1 MDIQKFIKDNNLES
15 FPIGIAGCKISEDNF
30 DSCNYDVVVF
40 DDNPALKTIV
50 RNDDETVIIH
60 HASLSETESKKL
72 LQYQNLQII
81 QDESWNL
88 QMLLSKI
95 NQKKSDLFFDFARN
109 SLIESI
115 FCCQKTQDSIQNSNA
130 FGACWQKCA
139 SFHLLDAILS
149 LNQIRLSPSHM
160 LGHIRKF
167 KKNPI
172 NEYVSVAMNALGI
185 ERATPTL
192 LGRMMKSTV
201 GFSNFINNHDKFDEI
216 IQKKY
221 QFFVENSMLSDC
233 YFYLGYVN
241 KDNFMQIGNTV
252 DKKPDL
258 IHILKIA
265 FDTESDSNLLL
276 EQTDLISKSSF
287 AILDILSKN

>member
-1 MDIQKFIKDNNLES
+1 MDIQKFIKDNNLEG
-15 FPIGIAGCKISEDNF
+15 FPIGIAGCKISDDHF

-40 DDNPALKTIV
+40 DDSSDLNTIV
-50 RNDDETVIIH
+50 QNGDEFVIIH
-60 HASLSETESKKL
+60 HASLSETQSKKL

-95 NQKKSDLFFDFARN
+95 NQKKSDLFVDFARN
-109 SLIESI
+109 SLIESL
-115 FCCQKTQDSIQNSNA
+115 FCCQKTRDAIQNSNV

-139 SFHLLDAILS
+139 SLCLIEAILS

-160 LGHIRKF
+160 LNHIRKF
-167 KKNPI
+167 EKNPV
-172 NEYVSVAMNALGI
+172 NEHISVAMDVLGL

-192 LGRMMKSTV
+192 LERMVKSTI
-201 GFSNFINNHDKFDEI
+201 GFSNFVNKHDKFDEI
-216 IQKKY
+216 IYKKY
-221 QFFVENSMLSDC
+221 NFFVENSMLSDC
-233 YFYLGYVN
+233 YFYLCYVN
-241 KDNFMQIGNTV
+241 KENFTQIKSTL
-252 DKKPDL
+252 DKNPDL

-276 EQTDLISKSSF
+276 EQANLVSKSGF

>member
-1 MDIQKFIKDNNLES
+1 MDIQKIIKDNNLGN
-15 FPIGIAGCKISEDNF
+15 FPIGIAGCKTSDDCF
-30 DSCNYDVVVF
+30 DSCNYDVIVF
-40 DDNPALKTIV
+40 DDSPDLKTIV
-50 RNDDETVIIH
+50 RDGDESVIIH
-60 HASLSETESKKL
+60 HASLSETQSKKL

-95 NQKKSDLFFDFARN
+95 NQKKSDLFVDFARN
-109 SLIESI
+109 SLIESL
-115 FCCQKTQDSIQNSNA
+115 FCCQKTRDAIQNSNV

-139 SFHLLDAILS
+139 YFYLIEAIMS

-160 LGHIRKF
+160 LNHIRKF
-167 KKNPI
+167 EKNPI
-172 NEYVSVAMNALGI
+172 NEHVSVAMDSLGL

-192 LGRMMKSTV
+192 LERMVKSTT
-201 GFSNFINNHDKFDEI
+201 GFSNFVNNHDYFDEI
-216 IQKKY
+216 ICQKY
-221 QFFVENSMLSDC
+221 NFFVENSMLSDC

-241 KDNFMQIGNTV
+241 KENFTQIRSTI
-252 DKKPDL
+252 DKNPDL

-276 EQTDLISKSSF
+276 EQADLVSKSSF